1 MNIGVKE
8 LFRKYFKGSEVVYK
22 IQIHTLSFGME
33 ENGEI
38 KRLHESIDYSDEEYT
53 THKDAVKKVKEDLKF
68 DEEVYASYET
78 KIKTKRTIEG
88 KDKIYVFSAYY
99 TEEPSPNNNY
109 KNHNYLKYRK
119 YYNIYME
126 VRD

>member
-38 KRLHESIDYSDEEYT
+38 KRLHESIEYSDEEYT
-53 THKDAVKKVKEDLKF
+53 NHKDAVKKVKD
-68 DEEVYASYET
+68 
-78 KIKTKRTIEG
+78 
-88 KDKIYVFSAYY
+88 Y

-109 KNHNYLKYRK
+109 KKHNYLKYRK
-119 YYNIYME
+119 YYNIYTE